1 MKKHIITLVLFSAGI
16 AHAEFKDGNRLL
28 ADLQSSHVEDRV
40 HAMGYIVG
48 IADMGRGFINCMPE
62 NATAGQ
68 LRDMVRNY
76 LENTPAERHF
86 SADLIVNKILKTVW
100 PCAKRGSAL

>member
-1 MKKHIITLVLFSAGI
+1 MKRLCAILLLCLNT

-48 IADMGRGFINCMPE
+48 IADMGRGYINCMPE

-86 SADLIVNKILKTVW
+86 SADLIVNKVLKTVW
-100 PCAKRGSAL
+100 PCSKKGSSL

>member
-1 MKKHIITLVLFSAGI
+1 MKSIAAIILALIAGSAQ
-16 AHAEFKDGNRLL
+16 AEFKDGNRLL
-28 ADLQSSHVEDRV
+28 ADLQSSYVEDRM

-48 IADMGRGFINCMPE
+48 IADMGRSVINCMPE

-86 SADLIVNKILKTVW
+86 SGDLIVNKVLKTVW
-100 PCAKRGSAL
+100 PCSKRGSSM